1 MIVYPSLRS
10 VGDYTL
16 SLKAE
21 SKGVSVGV
29 PSKIGCHLLGGME
42 QMYLLIFMNI
52 PVEHI
57 RRVLLL
63 DFCFYVIHLC
73 SFFRV
78 CVELLWSCFLGPRN
92 MDVSAAADVA
102 CGNEQAS
109 DCHSFSNNHGCQEQ
123 RKQNWISWTEIS
135 VGKCFYRQ
143 VCWHIFR
150 ITSALYFVPLLIYE
164 LTASTVQSAVTA
176 NSGEFV

>member
-1 MIVYPSLRS
+1 MIGYPSLRS

-52 PVEHI
+52 PVKHI

-63 DFCFYVIHLC
+63 DFCF
-73 SFFRV
+73 
-78 CVELLWSCFLGPRN
+78 
-92 MDVSAAADVA
+92 M
-102 CGNEQAS
+102 
-109 DCHSFSNNHGCQEQ
+109 
-123 RKQNWISWTEIS
+123 
-135 VGKCFYRQ
+135 
-143 VCWHIFR
+143 
-150 ITSALYFVPLLIYE
+150 
-164 LTASTVQSAVTA
+164 
-176 NSGEFV
+176 